1 MTHRTIKGTHDI
13 LPEDSVRWQEL
24 ERVIHDVAASYGYSE
39 IRTPIFE
46 NTNLFSRSIGEDTDI
61 VSKEMYSWKDR
72 SGGSL
77 TLRPELTAPVARA
90 YIQHNLGSKSPLQ
103 RMYYIGPLFRRE
115 RPQKG
120 RQRQFHQFGIETFGS
135 GFPEQ
140 DAEIIAVG
148 NTIFSELGLK
158 DISLKLNSLG
168 SSTCRNKYTKALKD
182 YLTPHKDSLSATS
195 QKRLESNPLRIL
207 ETKNPEEQKLIAD
220 APSIT
225 DFWTTDDKE
234 HFSTVQNLLNGLN
247 ILYEL
252 DHQMVRGLDY
262 YTRTTFEFISG
273 NLGAQDAI
281 CGGGRYDGL
290 VETLGGK
297 PTPAIGF
304 AAGMERILLSMD
316 IGRDDAKEN
325 TVYMINLVE
334 SASGQALFIANEL
347 RELGCY
353 VIMDTLRRSLKAQ
366 LRDANRIGAVKAV
379 IMGEE
384 ELKNKTVQIK
394 DLSSGEQE
402 EIVMNDLVKHFT
414 V

>member
-120 RQRQFHQFGIETFGS
+120 RQRQFHQFGIEAFGS

-225 DFWTTDDKE
+225 DFWTADDKE
-234 HFSTVQNLLNGLN
+234 HFSTVQNLLNSLN

-297 PTPAIGF
+297 STPAIGF

-316 IGRDDAKEN
+316 IGKDDAKEN
-325 TVYMINLVE
+325 TVYFINLVE

-379 IMGEE
+379 IIGED

>member
-120 RQRQFHQFGIETFGS
+120 RQRQFHQFGIEAFGS
-135 GFPEQ
+135 EFPEQ

-225 DFWTTDDKE
+225 DFWTADDKE
-234 HFSTVQNLLNGLN
+234 HFSTVQNLLNSLN

-316 IGRDDAKEN
+316 IGKDDAKEN
-325 TVYMINLVE
+325 TVYLINLVE

>member
-225 DFWTTDDKE
+225 DFWTADDKE

-316 IGRDDAKEN
+316 IGKDDAKEN
-325 TVYMINLVE
+325 TVYLINLVE

>member
-225 DFWTTDDKE
+225 DFWTADDKE

-402 EIVMNDLVKHFT
+402 EIVMNDLVKYFT

>member
-225 DFWTTDDKE
+225 DFWTADDKE

-325 TVYMINLVE
+325 TVYLINLVE
-334 SASGQALFIANEL
+334 SASGQALCIANEL

>member
-225 DFWTTDDKE
+225 DFWTADDKE

-394 DLSSGEQE
+394 DLTSGEQE

>member
-13 LPEDSVRWQEL
+13 LPEDSVRWQKL

-225 DFWTTDDKE
+225 DFWTADDKE

-402 EIVMNDLVKHFT
+402 EIVMNDLVKYFT

>member
-1 MTHRTIKGTHDI
+1 MNY
-13 LPEDSVRWQEL
+13 QQ
-24 ERVIHDVAASYGYSE
+24 
-39 IRTPIFE
+39 IF
-46 NTNLFSRSIGEDTDI
+46 LDI
-61 VSKEMYSWKDR
+61 VSKEMYSWEDR

-120 RQRQFHQFGIETFGS
+120 RQRQFHQFGIEAFGS
-135 GFPEQ
+135 EFPEQ

-225 DFWTTDDKE
+225 DFWTADDKE

-247 ILYEL
+247 IPYEL

-281 CGGGRYDGL
+281 CGGGRYDSL

-316 IGRDDAKEN
+316 ISKDDAKIN
-325 TVYMINLVE
+325 TVYLINLVE

-379 IMGEE
+379 IIGED

>member
-1 MTHRTIKGTHDI
+1 
-13 LPEDSVRWQEL
+13 
-24 ERVIHDVAASYGYSE
+24 
-39 IRTPIFE
+39 
-46 NTNLFSRSIGEDTDI
+46 
-61 VSKEMYSWKDR
+61 
-72 SGGSL
+72 
-77 TLRPELTAPVARA
+77 
-90 YIQHNLGSKSPLQ
+90 
-103 RMYYIGPLFRRE
+103 
-115 RPQKG
+115 
-120 RQRQFHQFGIETFGS
+120 
-135 GFPEQ
+135 
-140 DAEIIAVG
+140 
-148 NTIFSELGLK
+148 
-158 DISLKLNSLG
+158 
-168 SSTCRNKYTKALKD
+168 
-182 YLTPHKDSLSATS
+182 
-195 QKRLESNPLRIL
+195 
-207 ETKNPEEQKLIAD
+207 
-220 APSIT
+220 
-225 DFWTTDDKE
+225 
-234 HFSTVQNLLNGLN
+234 
-247 ILYEL
+247 
-252 DHQMVRGLDY
+252 MVRGLDY

-316 IGRDDAKEN
+316 ISKDDAKIN
-325 TVYMINLVE
+325 TVYLINLVE

-379 IMGEE
+379 IIGED

>member
-225 DFWTTDDKE
+225 DFWTADDKE

-297 PTPAIGF
+297 STPAIGF

>member
-61 VSKEMYSWKDR
+61 VSKEMYSWEDR

-225 DFWTTDDKE
+225 DFWTADDKE

-297 PTPAIGF
+297 STPAIGF

-316 IGRDDAKEN
+316 IGKDDAKEN
-325 TVYMINLVE
+325 TVYFINLVE

-379 IMGEE
+379 IIGED

>member
-24 ERVIHDVAASYGYSE
+24 ERVIYDVAASYGYNE

-46 NTNLFSRSIGEDTDI
+46 NTNLFSRSIGEYTDI
-61 VSKEMYSWKDR
+61 VSKEMYSWEDR

-90 YIQHNLGSKSPLQ
+90 YIQHNLGRKSPLQ

-120 RQRQFHQFGIETFGS
+120 RQRQFHQFGIEAFGS
-135 GFPEQ
+135 EFPEQ

-225 DFWTTDDKE
+225 DFWTADDKE

-247 ILYEL
+247 IPYEL

-316 IGRDDAKEN
+316 ISKDDAKIN
-325 TVYMINLVE
+325 TVYLINLVE

-379 IMGEE
+379 IIGED

>member
-24 ERVIHDVAASYGYSE
+24 ERVIYDVAASYGYSE

-46 NTNLFSRSIGEDTDI
+46 NTNLFSRSIGEYTDI
-61 VSKEMYSWKDR
+61 VSKEMYSWEDR

-120 RQRQFHQFGIETFGS
+120 RQRQFHQFGIEAFGS
-135 GFPEQ
+135 EFPEQ

-225 DFWTTDDKE
+225 DFWTADDKE
-234 HFSTVQNLLNGLN
+234 HFSTVQNLLNSLN

-297 PTPAIGF
+297 STPAIGF

-316 IGRDDAKEN
+316 IGKDDAKEN
-325 TVYMINLVE
+325 TVYFINLVE

-379 IMGEE
+379 IMGED

>member
-24 ERVIHDVAASYGYSE
+24 ERVIYDVAASYGYNE

-46 NTNLFSRSIGEDTDI
+46 NTNLFSRSIGEYTDI
-61 VSKEMYSWKDR
+61 VSKEMYSWEDR

-120 RQRQFHQFGIETFGS
+120 RQRQFHQFGIEAFGS
-135 GFPEQ
+135 EFPEQ

-225 DFWTTDDKE
+225 DFWTADDKE

-247 ILYEL
+247 IPYEL

-297 PTPAIGF
+297 STPAIGF

-316 IGRDDAKEN
+316 IGKDDAKIN
-325 TVYMINLVE
+325 TVYLINLVE

-379 IMGEE
+379 IIGED

>member
-61 VSKEMYSWKDR
+61 VSKEMYSWEDR

-120 RQRQFHQFGIETFGS
+120 RQRQFHQFGIEAFGS
-135 GFPEQ
+135 EFPEQ

-168 SSTCRNKYTKALKD
+168 SSACRNKYTKALKD

-225 DFWTTDDKE
+225 DFWTADDKE

-297 PTPAIGF
+297 STPAIGF

-316 IGRDDAKEN
+316 IGKDDAKEN
-325 TVYMINLVE
+325 TVYLINLVE

>member
-24 ERVIHDVAASYGYSE
+24 ERVIYDVAASYGYNE

-46 NTNLFSRSIGEDTDI
+46 NTNLFSRSIGEYTDI
-61 VSKEMYSWKDR
+61 VSKEMYSWEDR

-90 YIQHNLGSKSPLQ
+90 YIQHNLGNKSPLQ
-103 RMYYIGPLFRRE
+103 RMYYIGPLFRRD

-120 RQRQFHQFGIETFGS
+120 RQSQFPQFGIEAFGS
-135 GFPEQ
+135 EFPEQ

-225 DFWTTDDKE
+225 DFWTADDKE

-247 ILYEL
+247 IPYEL

-316 IGRDDAKEN
+316 ISKDDAKIN
-325 TVYMINLVE
+325 TVYLINLVE

-379 IMGEE
+379 IIGED

>member
-168 SSTCRNKYTKALKD
+168 SSICRNKYTKALKD

-225 DFWTTDDKE
+225 DFWTADDKE

>member
-24 ERVIHDVAASYGYSE
+24 ERVIHYVAASYGYSE

-61 VSKEMYSWKDR
+61 VSKEMYSWEDR

-225 DFWTTDDKE
+225 DFWTADDKE

-297 PTPAIGF
+297 STPAIGF

-316 IGRDDAKEN
+316 IGKDDAKEN
-325 TVYMINLVE
+325 TVYLINLVE

>member
-61 VSKEMYSWKDR
+61 VSKEMYSWEDR

-120 RQRQFHQFGIETFGS
+120 RQRQFHQFGIEAFGS
-135 GFPEQ
+135 EFPEQ

-225 DFWTTDDKE
+225 DFWTADDKE
-234 HFSTVQNLLNGLN
+234 HFSTVQNLLSGLN
-247 ILYEL
+247 IPYEL

-297 PTPAIGF
+297 STPAIGF

-316 IGRDDAKEN
+316 IGKDDAKEN
-325 TVYMINLVE
+325 TVYFINLVE

>member
-24 ERVIHDVAASYGYSE
+24 ERVIHNVAASYGYSE

-46 NTNLFSRSIGEDTDI
+46 NTNLFSRSIGEYTDI
-61 VSKEMYSWKDR
+61 VSKEMYSWEDR

-120 RQRQFHQFGIETFGS
+120 RQRQFHQFGIEAFGS
-135 GFPEQ
+135 EFPEQ

-225 DFWTTDDKE
+225 DFWTADDKE

-247 ILYEL
+247 IPYEL

-281 CGGGRYDGL
+281 CGGGRYDSL

-316 IGRDDAKEN
+316 ISKDDAKIN
-325 TVYMINLVE
+325 TVYLINLVE

-379 IMGEE
+379 IIGED

>member
-24 ERVIHDVAASYGYSE
+24 ERVIYDVAASYGYNE

-46 NTNLFSRSIGEDTDI
+46 NTNLFSRSIGEYTDI
-61 VSKEMYSWKDR
+61 VSKEMYSWEDR

-120 RQRQFHQFGIETFGS
+120 RQRQFHQFGIEAFGS
-135 GFPEQ
+135 EFPEQ

-225 DFWTTDDKE
+225 DFWTADDKE

-247 ILYEL
+247 IPYEL

-316 IGRDDAKEN
+316 IGKDDAKEN
-325 TVYMINLVE
+325 TVYFINLVE

-379 IMGEE
+379 IIGED

>member
-13 LPEDSVRWQEL
+13 LPEDSVRWQKL

-225 DFWTTDDKE
+225 DFWTADDKE

-316 IGRDDAKEN
+316 IGKDDAKEN

-379 IMGEE
+379 IMGED

>member
-61 VSKEMYSWKDR
+61 VSKEMYSWEDR

-225 DFWTTDDKE
+225 DFWTADDKE

-297 PTPAIGF
+297 STPAIGF

-316 IGRDDAKEN
+316 IGKDDAKEN
-325 TVYMINLVE
+325 TVYLINLVE

>member
-24 ERVIHDVAASYGYSE
+24 ERVIHYVAASYGYSE

-46 NTNLFSRSIGEDTDI
+46 NTNLFSRSIGEYTDI
-61 VSKEMYSWKDR
+61 VSKEMYSWEDR

-120 RQRQFHQFGIETFGS
+120 RQRQFHQFGIEAFGS
-135 GFPEQ
+135 EFPEQ

-225 DFWTTDDKE
+225 DFWTADDKE

-247 ILYEL
+247 IPYEL

-316 IGRDDAKEN
+316 ISKDDAKIN
-325 TVYMINLVE
+325 TVYLINLVE

-379 IMGEE
+379 IIGED

>member
-24 ERVIHDVAASYGYSE
+24 ERVIHYVAASYGYSE

-225 DFWTTDDKE
+225 DFWTADDKE
-234 HFSTVQNLLNGLN
+234 HFSTVQNLLNSLN

>member
-1 MTHRTIKGTHDI
+1 MIHRTIKGTHDI

-24 ERVIHDVAASYGYSE
+24 ERVIYDVAASYGYNE

-46 NTNLFSRSIGEDTDI
+46 NTNLFSRSIGEYTDI
-61 VSKEMYSWKDR
+61 VSKEMYSWEDR

-90 YIQHNLGSKSPLQ
+90 YIQHNLGRKSPLQ

-120 RQRQFHQFGIETFGS
+120 RQRQFHQFGIEAFGS
-135 GFPEQ
+135 EFPEQ

-225 DFWTTDDKE
+225 DFWTADDKE

-247 ILYEL
+247 IPYEL

-316 IGRDDAKEN
+316 ISKDDAKIN
-325 TVYMINLVE
+325 TVYLINLVE

-379 IMGEE
+379 IIGED

>member
-24 ERVIHDVAASYGYSE
+24 ERVIHNVAASYGYSE

-61 VSKEMYSWKDR
+61 ISKEMYSWKDH

-103 RMYYIGPLFRRE
+103 RIYYIGPLFRRE

-120 RQRQFHQFGIETFGS
+120 RQRQFHQFGIEAFGS
-135 GFPEQ
+135 EFPEQ

-148 NTIFSELGLK
+148 NTIFSDLGLK

-168 SSTCRNKYTKALKD
+168 SSSCRKKYTKTLKD
-182 YLTPHKDSLSATS
+182 YLTPHKESLSATS

-207 ETKNPEEQKLIAD
+207 ETKNPEEQQLIAD

-225 DFWTTDDKE
+225 DFWTADDTE
-234 HFSTVQNLLNGLN
+234 HFSTVQNLLNGLK
-247 ILYEL
+247 IPYEL

-316 IGRDDAKEN
+316 ISKDDAKIN
-325 TVYMINLVE
+325 TVYLINLVE

-379 IMGEE
+379 IIGED

-394 DLSSGEQE
+394 DLSSGKQE
-402 EIVMNDLVKHFT
+402 EIVMNDLVKYFT

>member
-61 VSKEMYSWKDR
+61 VSKEMYSWEDR

-225 DFWTTDDKE
+225 DFWTADDKE

-316 IGRDDAKEN
+316 IGKDDAKEN
-325 TVYMINLVE
+325 TVYLINLVE

-379 IMGEE
+379 IIGED

>member
-13 LPEDSVRWQEL
+13 LPEDSVRWQKL

-225 DFWTTDDKE
+225 DFWTADDKE

-316 IGRDDAKEN
+316 IGKDDAKEN

>member
-24 ERVIHDVAASYGYSE
+24 ERVIHYVAASYGYSE

-168 SSTCRNKYTKALKD
+168 SSSCRKKYTKALKD

-225 DFWTTDDKE
+225 DFWTADDKE

>member
-61 VSKEMYSWKDR
+61 VSKEMYSWEDR

-120 RQRQFHQFGIETFGS
+120 RQRQFHQFGIEAFGS
-135 GFPEQ
+135 EFPEQ

-225 DFWTTDDKE
+225 DFWTADDKE
-234 HFSTVQNLLNGLN
+234 HFSTVQNLLNSLN

-297 PTPAIGF
+297 STPAIGF

-316 IGRDDAKEN
+316 IGKDDAKEN
-325 TVYMINLVE
+325 TVYLINLVE

-379 IMGEE
+379 IMGED